1 MRSSLRS
8 TPFFILLIFCT
19 NQEGNEVASLET
31 ATAPLES
38 ELSEE
43 DYGTVLTECL
53 RQEGYNVQT
62 PFDNEEMKQIIN
74 SFQEGLSKEKRIDF
88 QEQIRI
94 CIERN
99 DLWVERKTS
108 NPEVMAELY
117 DNNVGLAQCLRDK
130 GVEVADPTQENP
142 NINLQSSGM
151 SREELKE
158 KLALEFPFKK
168 WIRNSRVLLS
178 NLPNEKNVIKIT
190 ENNLFQLQKSFG

>member
-1 MRSSLRS
+1 MRSILRS
-8 TPFFILLIFCT
+8 TPFLILLIFCT

-31 ATAPLES
+31 TTTPLES

-142 NINLQSSGM
+142 KINLQSSGM

-158 KLALEFPFKK
+158 KLEECSEEGWSLGRGKK
-168 WIRNSRVLLS
+168 
-178 NLPNEKNVIKIT
+178 
-190 ENNLFQLQKSFG
+190 

>member
-1 MRSSLRS
+1 MRSILRS

-31 ATAPLES
+31 TTTPLES

-62 PFDNEEMKQIIN
+62 PFDNEEMKQTIN

-117 DNNVGLAQCLRDK
+117 DNNVGLAQCPRDK
-130 GVEVADPTQENP
+130 GVDVAYPTQENP
-142 NINLQSSGM
+142 KINLQSSGM

-158 KLALEFPFKK
+158 KLEECSEEGWSLGRGKK
-168 WIRNSRVLLS
+168 
-178 NLPNEKNVIKIT
+178 
-190 ENNLFQLQKSFG
+190 

>member
-1 MRSSLRS
+1 MRSILRS
-8 TPFFILLIFCT
+8 TPFLILLIFCT

-31 ATAPLES
+31 TTTPLES

-99 DLWVERKTS
+99 NLWVERKTS

-130 GVEVADPTQENP
+130 SVEVADPTQENP
-142 NINLQSSGM
+142 KINLQSSGM

-158 KLALEFPFKK
+158 KLEECSEEGWSLGRGKK
-168 WIRNSRVLLS
+168 
-178 NLPNEKNVIKIT
+178 
-190 ENNLFQLQKSFG
+190 

>member
-1 MRSSLRS
+1 MISILRS
-8 TPFFILLIFCT
+8 IPFFILLIFCT
-19 NQEGNEVASLET
+19 NQEGNEVASLE
-31 ATAPLES
+31 ATTVPLER

-108 NPEVMAELY
+108 NPEVIAELY

-130 GVEVADPTQENP
+130 GVEDEDGHERRRQIVEQEAP
-142 NINLQSSGM
+142 Q
-151 SREELKE
+151 R
-158 KLALEFPFKK
+158 KLAVEVEALDLVHDRALGSQVVHLRRRG
-168 WIRNSRVLLS
+168 IRRGSWRRSRRACW
-178 NLPNEKNVIKIT
+178 
-190 ENNLFQLQKSFG
+190 

>member
-1 MRSSLRS
+1 MRSILRS
-8 TPFFILLIFCT
+8 TPFLILLIFCT

-142 NINLQSSGM
+142 KINLQSSGM

-158 KLALEFPFKK
+158 KLEECSEEGWNLGRGKK
-168 WIRNSRVLLS
+168 
-178 NLPNEKNVIKIT
+178 
-190 ENNLFQLQKSFG
+190 

>member
-1 MRSSLRS
+1 MRSILRS
-8 TPFFILLIFCT
+8 TPFLILLIFCT

-31 ATAPLES
+31 TTTPLES

-99 DLWVERKTS
+99 NLWVERKTS

-142 NINLQSSGM
+142 KINLQSSGM

-158 KLALEFPFKK
+158 KLEECSEEGWSLGRGKK
-168 WIRNSRVLLS
+168 
-178 NLPNEKNVIKIT
+178 
-190 ENNLFQLQKSFG
+190 

>member
-1 MRSSLRS
+1 MRGIVGLVAV
-8 TPFFILLIFCT
+8 
-19 NQEGNEVASLET
+19 EGNENLQILRHEKVRPERSKLMSRHLVTVGASSSPISLTYKNDELLEKIINKCT
-31 ATAPLES
+31 LRDP
-38 ELSEE
+38 
-43 DYGTVLTECL
+43 VLLT
-53 RQEGYNVQT
+53 
-62 PFDNEEMKQIIN
+62 DNEEMKQTIN

-99 DLWVERKTS
+99 HLWVERKTS

-142 NINLQSSGM
+142 KINLQSSGM

-158 KLALEFPFKK
+158 KLEECSEEGWSLGRGKK
-168 WIRNSRVLLS
+168 
-178 NLPNEKNVIKIT
+178 
-190 ENNLFQLQKSFG
+190 

>member
-1 MRSSLRS
+1 MSEININLLAENQDLSKFEIAENFSDKIIITDDNPRDENPKKEKS
-8 TPFFILLIFCT
+8 TSPQKLFKFL
-19 NQEGNEVASLET
+19 
-31 ATAPLES
+31 
-38 ELSEE
+38 
-43 DYGTVLTECL
+43 
-53 RQEGYNVQT
+53 
-62 PFDNEEMKQIIN
+62 NEEMKQTIN

-142 NINLQSSGM
+142 KINLESTGM

-158 KLALEFPFKK
+158 KLEECSEEGWSLGRGKK
-168 WIRNSRVLLS
+168 
-178 NLPNEKNVIKIT
+178 
-190 ENNLFQLQKSFG
+190 